1 MAREVEV
8 PETVVRRLPIYVR
21 ALAQLEA
28 EGVKTISSLQLGRYI
43 GVTAA
48 QIRKDLSYFGEFGK
62 QGRGYEVSHLLRE
75 IKRILGLTRV
85 WPMVVVGAG
94 RLGQAIA
101 SYDGFKPRGFEVVAV
116 FDNDPAKVGQRVGSL
131 VIRDV
136 AELPDVVRTHGVQI
150 GIVAVPASEA
160 QKVADLIVAAG
171 IRAVLNYAPTAL
183 HVPEGVR
190 VEDVDPVAILQSMTY
205 YLVNSGQRD
214 PVTADLHGAATPAV
228 ESAPER

>member
-1 MAREVEV
+1 MGRDVEV

-28 EGVKTISSLQLGRYI
+28 EGIKTISSLELGRFI

-75 IKRILGLTRV
+75 VRRILGLTRV

-116 FDNDPAKVGQRVGSL
+116 FDNDPAKIGQPVGHL
-131 VIRDV
+131 VVRDV
-136 AELPDVVRTHGVQI
+136 DELPAIVRALGVKI
-150 GIVAVPASEA
+150 GIVAVPAAEA
-160 QKVADLIVAAG
+160 QKVANLMVDAG

-183 HVPEGVR
+183 HVPEGIR
-190 VEDVDPVAILQSMTY
+190 LEDVDPVAILQSMTY
-205 YLVNSGQRD
+205 YLVSSGDHD
-214 PVTADLHGAATPAV
+214 PVVAEPSGAAAAGD
-228 ESAPER
+228 SAPEL

>member
-1 MAREVEV
+1 MGRDVEV

-28 EGVKTISSLQLGRYI
+28 EGVKTISSLELGRYI

-62 QGRGYEVSHLLRE
+62 QGRGYEVSHLLGE

-116 FDNDPAKVGQRVGSL
+116 FDNDPRKVGQRVGHL
-131 VIRDV
+131 VIQDV
-136 AELPDVVRTHGVQI
+136 TELP
-150 GIVAVPASEA
+150 
-160 QKVADLIVAAG
+160 
-171 IRAVLNYAPTAL
+171 
-183 HVPEGVR
+183 
-190 VEDVDPVAILQSMTY
+190 
-205 YLVNSGQRD
+205 
-214 PVTADLHGAATPAV
+214 
-228 ESAPER
+228 

>member
-28 EGVKTISSLQLGRYI
+28 DGVKTISSLQLGRYV

-62 QGRGYEVSHLLRE
+62 QGRGYEVSHLLQE

-116 FDNDPAKVGQRVGSL
+116 FDNDPAKVGQRVGHL
-131 VIRDV
+131 VIQDV
-136 AELPDVVRTHGVQI
+136 AELPGVVRSQGVRI

-160 QKVADLIVAAG
+160 QKVADLMVAAG
-171 IRAVLNYAPTAL
+171 IKAVLNYAPTGL
-183 HVPEGVR
+183 HVPAGVR
-190 VEDVDPVAILQSMTY
+190 VENVDPVAILQSMTY
-205 YLVNSGQRD
+205 YLVNSGSPD
-214 PVTADLHGAATPAV
+214 PVLADYSGTA
-228 ESAPER
+228 SAER

>member
-1 MAREVEV
+1 MGRDVEV

-28 EGVKTISSLQLGRYI
+28 EGVKTISSLELGRYI

-62 QGRGYEVSHLLRE
+62 QGRGYEVSHLLGE

-116 FDNDPAKVGQRVGSL
+116 FDNDPRKVGQRVGHL
-131 VIRDV
+131 VIQDV
-136 AELPDVVRTHGVQI
+136 TELPETVRALNVKI
-150 GIVAVPASEA
+150 GIVAVPAAEA
-160 QKVADLIVAAG
+160 QKVANLMVDAG

-183 HVPEGVR
+183 HVPEGIR
-190 VEDVDPVAILQSMTY
+190 VEDVDPVAILQSLTY
-205 YLVNSGQRD
+205 YLVNAGDSD
-214 PVTADLHGAATPAV
+214 PVRAGAAAPAGDSTP
-228 ESAPER
+228 EL